1 MTTISP
7 VSGSAETCKKL
18 VKLIKQCTSFSW
30 ASAWCT
36 DNPVFNTA
44 LEHKAKI
51 AQLVIGT
58 THYFT
63 AASCLD
69 ELKDLPPA
77 RVFAPNATPMFHPKV
92 YAFDLGKELCVYVG
106 SANLTGAGMARN
118 IEAGVFLQGD
128 RNAPELLSFVAF
140 IRSEWARAEKIDG
153 DFIRSYRANQ
163 ERAGDA
169 LEELES
175 FTRIKKAVVNNAFAN
190 DIDPNDMDWAL
201 FIKRV
206 EADRAHGLSTR
217 LEVLSQARQLLS
229 GTSSFAGLPEIDQR
243 RICGLLSPST
253 LDGLDWGF
261 FGQMT
266 SHGRFSPTLQNHAE
280 AISHA
285 LDRIPLTG
293 AVKRRHYDAFVANFL
308 MIPGSAITWIGFA
321 TRLLAMKRPD
331 YFFCYCDPNKRP
343 LANAFGTA
351 YSTVTLRNYWERFI
365 APMQL
370 MPWWQ
375 QELPGP
381 EYEQQLWLGRAA
393 LLDAIFY
400 DPAVRIRSS
409 N

>member
-1 MTTISP
+1 MTTISS

-36 DNPVFNTA
+36 ANPAFKTA
-44 LEHKAKI
+44 LEHKEKI

-63 AASCLD
+63 AADCLE
-69 ELKDLPPA
+69 ELKELPPA

-92 YAFDLGKELCVYVG
+92 YAFDLGKELCIYVG
-106 SANLTGAGMARN
+106 SANLTGAGMASN
-118 IEAGVFLQGD
+118 TEAGVFLQGD
-128 RNAPELLSFVAF
+128 RQAPELLSFVTF
-140 IRSEWARAEKIDG
+140 IRSQWGRAEKIDD
-153 DFIRSYRANQ
+153 DFIKSYRANQ
-163 ERAGDA
+163 RRADDA
-169 LEELES
+169 LEELKS
-175 FTRIKKAVVNNAFAN
+175 FIRIKKADGNNAFAN

-201 FIKRV
+201 FVKRV
-206 EADRAHGLSTR
+206 EADRTHGLHGR
-217 LEVLSQARQLLS
+217 LKVLSQARQLLS
-229 GTSSFAGLPEIDQR
+229 GTNSFADLQEIDQR

-253 LDGLDWGF
+253 LGGLDWGF

-266 SHGRFSPTLQNHAE
+266 SHGRFSPTLRNQAK
-280 AISHA
+280 AISNA

-293 AVKRRHYDAFVANFL
+293 AVKRQHYDAFVANFL
-308 MIPGSAITWIGFA
+308 MIPGSATTWVGFA
-321 TRLLAMKRPD
+321 TRLLAMKRAD
-331 YFFCYCDPNKRP
+331 YFFCYCNPNKRP

-351 YSTVTLRNYWERFI
+351 YSTVTLHNYWERFI

-375 QELPGP
+375 KELPGSD
-381 EYEQQLWLGRAA
+381 YEQQLWLGRAA

-400 DPAVRIRSS
+400 DPSVRVRSS